1 MVRLKAIV
9 LSSLVASMCAACV
22 VPAQQRVVYVSP
34 SPTTQTSA
42 QSCRDF
48 KTIITVDG
56 KQQEATGQACQQPD
70 GTWKVTGATPPG
82 QPPQV
87 VYLDEP
93 PPPVYYYNGPYYGPN
108 YYYGPSVGIGLGYY
122 CCHRHYW

>member
-1 MVRLKAIV
+1 MARLKAIV

-22 VPAQQRVVYVSP
+22 APVSQRVVYLSSP
-34 SPTTQTSA
+34 PSQT
-42 QSCRDF
+42 CRDF
-48 KTIITVDG
+48 KTVITVEG
-56 KQQEATGQACQQPD
+56 REQEATGQACQQPD

-82 QPPQV
+82 QPPQI

-93 PPPVYYYNGPYYGPN
+93 PPPVYYYHGPYYGPG

-122 CCHRHYW
+122 CCRRHYW